1 MRRSFKFGFAAIA
14 CLLLL
19 AAAAYALRE
28 RHAAYGY
35 DVTRDQDF
43 NFTRATVRRV
53 TIALRG
59 GRLVVPAR
67 SQPRDAVFLRLR
79 VRSTLLGDWLEPRLQ
94 ITAGGRTLTQAFE
107 RGGRGLRYVNLGPL
121 VSNEPATLTLAGR
134 NLEIADQRVTV
145 LYVANDW
152 HPRSQTI
159 LVISPHPDDAEIA
172 AYNLYAGRNA
182 YVIAVTAGEAG
193 DAGMFSMFGGAAAY
207 REKGRERAWSSVVV
221 PMLGGLSSDRTANLG
236 YFDGTLA
243 AMRASPNVGVHSLL
257 SGADSLDAYRQTL
270 AQGLIPARPG
280 GLATWSNLVQ
290 DLEYVV
296 AHVKPDVIV
305 APYPLLDAHPDHKLS
320 TFALIE
326 ALKDLNW
333 KAGSLLLYTN
343 HLTVSEM
350 YPYGDAGDLVSLPPG
365 VDGITFDGIV
375 SDSLSPAAQARKYLA
390 LDAMVDLRPVSH
402 PGSVSDAA
410 RAFGHALKMAL
421 FSNDSSYF
429 RRAVRANELFFE
441 VRVASLYEPGITE
454 RLEGP
459 VPASVPAPSRE

>member
-1 MRRSFKFGFAAIA
+1 MRRSITVWFAA
-14 CLLLL
+14 L
-19 AAAAYALRE
+19 AGLVILTVAADALRY
-28 RHAAYGY
+28 RRAVHGY

-43 NFTRATVRRV
+43 NFSRAKVRRIPV
-53 TIALRG
+53 ELHG
-59 GRLVVPAR
+59 GRLVVPGR
-67 SQPRDAVFLRLR
+67 PEPHDAVFLRLR
-79 VRSTLLGDWLEPRLQ
+79 VRSTPLGSWLEPRLQ
-94 ITAGGRTLTQAFE
+94 ITAGDRTVTQAFE
-107 RGGRGLRYVNLGPL
+107 RGGRGVRYVNLGPL
-121 VSNEPATLTLAGR
+121 VSNRPVPVVLAGQ
-134 NLEIADQRVTV
+134 NLEIADQRATV

-182 YVIAVTAGEAG
+182 YVLTVTAGEAG
-193 DAGMFSMFGGAAAY
+193 DAGMFAKFAGATAF
-207 REKGRERAWSSVVV
+207 REKGRERVWNSLVV
-221 PMLGGLSSDRTANLG
+221 PMLGGLSPERTANLG

-243 AMRASPNVGVHSLL
+243 SMRAKPNVAVHSLY
-257 SGADSLDAYRQTL
+257 SGALSLDAYRQTL

-296 AHVKPDVIV
+296 ARVKPDVIV
-305 APYPLLDAHPDHKLS
+305 TPYPRLDAHPDHELS

-333 KAGSLLLYTN
+333 KTGSLLLYTN

-390 LDAMVDLRPVSH
+390 LDAMVDLRPPSR
-402 PGSVSDAA
+402 PDSVSDTA
-410 RAFGHALKMAL
+410 RAAGHALSMAL
-421 FSNDSSYF
+421 FSDDRSYF

-441 VRVASLYEPGITE
+441 VRVSSLYQPGITE
-454 RLEGP
+454 DIEGRTP
-459 VPASVPAPSRE
+459 PPSTE